1 MIDGEL
7 QSKFTDY
14 IEEFKQQDINTKRKE
29 VVDSL
34 KELISVLDVVCQ
46 KSGVSVQYLRSRE
59 INDIEKST
67 ATEDDYLEA
76 YLVYIE
82 NVKNIISK
90 YLLDKDLV

>member
-7 QSKFTDY
+7 QSKFTEY
-14 IEEFKQQDINTKRKE
+14 IEEFKQQDIMDKRKE
-29 VVDSL
+29 IVESL

-59 INDIEKST
+59 INDIEKPT

-90 YLLDKDLV
+90 YLMDKNLV